1 MTKFSLIPNP
11 TFSVTASIPRA
22 GAEDGKLTFTF
33 RHKTL
38 DELRAMD
45 EQLQKKAEGKKASIE
60 PQADYLMEIVEGWAL
75 PDEFTRDNVIVLLKN
90 YPRAFDS
97 IGLAYT
103 KELMGTKTSEDDE
116 VVTWSLSSPADLQ
129 NLVIPTRQITSMC
142 EWALRGQYRS
152 GDGCTYNGTAYFD
165 AKGNSVADPAL
176 DVCGGCLSDCRKRF
190 GAGLAEPNTAILDF
204 GGFPATVLFS
214 R

>member
-38 DELRAMD
+38 GELRSMD
-45 EQLQKKAEGKKASIE
+45 EKLQKAAEGKKDAIE

-75 PDEFTRDNVIVLLKN
+75 PNRENVIVLLRN

-103 KELMGTKTSEDDE
+103 KELMGIREK
-116 VVTWSLSSPADLQ
+116 
-129 NLVIPTRQITSMC
+129 N
-142 EWALRGQYRS
+142 
-152 GDGCTYNGTAYFD
+152 
-165 AKGNSVADPAL
+165 
-176 DVCGGCLSDCRKRF
+176 
-190 GAGLAEPNTAILDF
+190 
-204 GGFPATVLFS
+204 
-214 R
+214 

>member
-1 MTKFSLIPNP
+1 MTKFYLNPNP

-38 DELRAMD
+38 EELRSMD
-45 EQLQKKAEGKKASIE
+45 EKLQKAAEGKKAAIE

-75 PDEFTRDNVIVLLKN
+75 PDEFTRDNVIVLLQN

-103 KELMGTKTSEDDE
+103 KELMGIREK
-116 VVTWSLSSPADLQ
+116 
-129 NLVIPTRQITSMC
+129 N
-142 EWALRGQYRS
+142 
-152 GDGCTYNGTAYFD
+152 
-165 AKGNSVADPAL
+165 
-176 DVCGGCLSDCRKRF
+176 
-190 GAGLAEPNTAILDF
+190 
-204 GGFPATVLFS
+204 
-214 R
+214 

>member
-22 GAEDGKLTFTF
+22 GTEDGKLTFTF

-38 DELRAMD
+38 EELRAMD
-45 EQLQKKAEGKKASIE
+45 EKLQKDAESKKAAIE

-75 PDEFTRDNVIVLLKN
+75 PDEFNRDNVIVLLKN

-103 KELMGTKTSEDDE
+103 KELMGTGSTTESGAR
-116 VVTWSLSSPADLQ
+116 T
-129 NLVIPTRQITSMC
+129 NL
-142 EWALRGQYRS
+142 
-152 GDGCTYNGTAYFD
+152 
-165 AKGNSVADPAL
+165 
-176 DVCGGCLSDCRKRF
+176 
-190 GAGLAEPNTAILDF
+190 GL
-204 GGFPATVLFS
+204 G
-214 R
+214 

>member
-38 DELRAMD
+38 EELRSMD
-45 EQLQKKAEGKKASIE
+45 EKLQKAAEDKKDAIE

-75 PDEFTRDNVIVLLKN
+75 PDEFNRENVIVLLRN

-103 KELMGTKTSEDDE
+103 KELMGIREK
-116 VVTWSLSSPADLQ
+116 
-129 NLVIPTRQITSMC
+129 N
-142 EWALRGQYRS
+142 
-152 GDGCTYNGTAYFD
+152 
-165 AKGNSVADPAL
+165 
-176 DVCGGCLSDCRKRF
+176 
-190 GAGLAEPNTAILDF
+190 
-204 GGFPATVLFS
+204 
-214 R
+214 

>member
-1 MTKFSLIPNP
+1 MTQFSLIPNP

-38 DELRAMD
+38 EELRALD
-45 EQLQKKAEGKKASIE
+45 EKLQKAAEGKKAPVV

-75 PDEFTRDNVIVLLKN
+75 PDGFNRENVIVLLRN

-103 KELMGTKTSEDDE
+103 KELMGIREK
-116 VVTWSLSSPADLQ
+116 
-129 NLVIPTRQITSMC
+129 N
-142 EWALRGQYRS
+142 
-152 GDGCTYNGTAYFD
+152 
-165 AKGNSVADPAL
+165 
-176 DVCGGCLSDCRKRF
+176 
-190 GAGLAEPNTAILDF
+190 
-204 GGFPATVLFS
+204 
-214 R
+214 

>member
-22 GAEDGKLTFTF
+22 GAEDGKLTLTF

-45 EQLQKKAEGKKASIE
+45 DKLQKAAESKKLAIE
-60 PQADYLMEIVEGWAL
+60 PQADYFLEIVEGWAL
-75 PDEFTRDNVIVLLKN
+75 PDDFNRENVIVLLKN

-103 KELMGTKTSEDDE
+103 KELMGMREK
-116 VVTWSLSSPADLQ
+116 
-129 NLVIPTRQITSMC
+129 N
-142 EWALRGQYRS
+142 
-152 GDGCTYNGTAYFD
+152 
-165 AKGNSVADPAL
+165 
-176 DVCGGCLSDCRKRF
+176 
-190 GAGLAEPNTAILDF
+190 
-204 GGFPATVLFS
+204 
-214 R
+214 